1 MVERIEFQGRRY
13 ASEWPQFSDLSIGD
27 EVVSGAYGAVDIID
41 VVRWAG
47 FQENYAQLHYDRE
60 YVRTEAGLPKFIASG
75 AFRESLMVRLLTD
88 WMGPAGRLA
97 KMKTRQTYSTF
108 EGDSLKFVGRIT
120 EKSDDAND
128 PWVVCEME
136 GFNGEDRQIL
146 QTTCTLRF
154 DPVGRAQ

>member
-1 MVERIEFQGRRY
+1 MVERIEFNGARY
-13 ASEWPQFSDLSIGD
+13 ASEWPTFEEVQIGD

-60 YVRTEAGLPKFIASG
+60 YVRTEAGLPTFIASG

-97 KMKTRQTYSTF
+97 KLKTRQTYSTF
-108 EGDSLKFVGRIT
+108 EGHTLKFKGRIT
-120 EKSDDAND
+120 DKSLDAAD
-128 PWVVCEME
+128 PWVICEME

-154 DPVGRAQ
+154 DSPVAAS